1 MSPVSRRLTA
11 YIEGICGSEDVGRNL
26 PLPMLLASL
35 SAPPQPFPSP
45 KLAARAV
52 CRTVGVSIVRK
63 SARRA
68 PAKMCHLMVLKPP
81 DSPAPQAPPARPPI
95 DCPWPVP
102 CRPRPAETQAIGA
115 ILDSRSA
122 ENKTKK
128 RETQYLVLCQAR
140 PAAQPRTADGDCG

>member
-52 CRTVGVSIVRK
+52 CCTVGVSVVRK

-68 PAKMCHLMVLKPP
+68 PAKMRHLMVLKPP
-81 DSPAPQAPPARPPI
+81 NGPAPGSSREAAHRLPLVRPMPSSS
-95 DCPWPVP
+95 
-102 CRPRPAETQAIGA
+102 CRDSGTWSDPQAIPA
-115 ILDSRSA
+115 L
-122 ENKTKK
+122 KTKQK
-128 RETQYLVLCQAR
+128 CETLYLVLRQAR
-140 PAAQPRTADGDCG
+140 SAARSRTADGDCG

>member
-26 PLPMLLASL
+26 PQPMLLASL

-52 CRTVGVSIVRK
+52 CCTVGVSFVRK

-68 PAKMCHLMVLKPP
+68 PAKMRHLMVLKPP
-81 DSPAPQAPPARPPI
+81 HGPAPGSSREATFGLPSVRPMPSS
-95 DCPWPVP
+95 P
-102 CRPRPAETQAIGA
+102 CRGSSNRSDPQAIAALQSNRHVLGA
-115 ILDSRSA
+115 
-122 ENKTKK
+122 
-128 RETQYLVLCQAR
+128 V
-140 PAAQPRTADGDCG
+140 PRLTSSSVSGSGRDR